1 MTGVGR
7 MQEECVHWLTGVI
20 GVREWRGGEGKGE
33 GNITMGGQTN
43 EQHQ

>member
-1 MTGVGR
+1 

-20 GVREWRGGEGKGE
+20 GVREWRGGEEKGEGEKE

-43 EQHQ
+43 EQQQ